1 MPERLIELR
10 LVVAAEDDILPEIVL
25 DDFLDDLRS
34 HWQIAEMGARVV
46 PAETETPNG

>member
-25 DDFLDDLRS
+25 DDFIADLRS
-34 HWQIAEMGARVV
+34 HWRIEELDARAV
-46 PAETETPNG
+46 PAEKETQ